1 MCSWILQQNQLGVS
15 NGCSLEL
22 NDFILAQERPQ
33 KKNQRNPKKTH
44 TSYLNSCKLADCVN
58 SLWAS
63 KIDEQRDK
71 IHIHT
76 PQSNQAIEKK
86 TRQITE
92 KILLLE
98 QLYTARFI
106 A

>member
-33 KKNQRNPKKTH
+33 KKINETQKTH
-44 TSYLNSCKLADCVN
+44 TLYLNSCKLADCVN
-58 SLWAS
+58 SLWVS

-71 IHIHT
+71 IHTHT
-76 PQSNQAIEKK
+76 HLNPTKQ
-86 TRQITE
+86 
-92 KILLLE
+92 
-98 QLYTARFI
+98 
-106 A
+106 

>member
-33 KKNQRNPKKTH
+33 KKINETQKTH
-44 TSYLNSCKLADCVN
+44 TLYLNSCKLADCVN
-58 SLWAS
+58 SLWVS

-76 PQSNQAIEKK
+76 PKSNQAVEKK